1 MTTET
6 NQDESSQP
14 PFQFGDVVRH
24 QSGDVIKVEACKRV
38 VAHSHLRWA
47 VYDANGNRFWA
58 RNCGLVERPRATLG
72 GGTAG
77 GDRPIVTP
85 FTAAQR
91 AGVDE
96 LPIRVKGAADF
107 IADADLEPGTI
118 NDQGEFVG
126 ISEITG
132 AAVHATQLKTDV
144 EKLLVASIAAT
155 LARVVKFY
163 NGDNV
168 GLRDEFRSVLL
179 KELAEHR
186 SPEVAELKA
195 EIETLAKQR
204 DEAREELKEA
214 TAEFVRALAIANRER
229 DEANLVAKSNLLKLS
244 EWQAV
249 VVRCE
254 QLLKMN
260 GPPCEHPASSAVP
273 LQLDHCLKS
282 LALAENVIRD
292 ASKVLAR
299 KAT

>member
-58 RNCGLVERPRATLG
+58 RNCGLVERPKAES
-72 GGTAG
+72 
-77 GDRPIVTP
+77 D
-85 FTAAQR
+85 
-91 AGVDE
+91 
-96 LPIRVKGAADF
+96 
-107 IADADLEPGTI
+107 
-118 NDQGEFVG
+118 NFVG
-126 ISEITG
+126 VSALTG
-132 AAVHATQLKTDV
+132 AAVHSTQLKTDV

-186 SPEVAELKA
+186 SPEVAELKT
-195 EIETLAKQR
+195 ELETLAKQR

-214 TAEFVRALAIANRER
+214 TAEFVRALSAAHRER
-229 DEANLVAKSNLLKLS
+229 DEAIASANKFGNDAIGWREVVAK
-244 EWQAV
+244 
-249 VVRCE
+249 CE
-254 QLLKMN
+254 RLLKMN
-260 GPPCEHPASSAVP
+260 GPTPNDPATSAVP
-273 LQLDHCLKS
+273 LQLEHRLRS
-282 LALAENVIRD
+282 LALAEKRIDD
-292 ASKVLAR
+292 AAR
-299 KAT
+299 ILDGGKISVSVNQ